1 MSLNVCLYGPGAAW
15 AMTERGRDDLRRD
28 RDAFELA
35 RSRVAWE
42 DEALVVRF
50 DERAVPV
57 PRRVRGTVRLRPD
70 AINERA
76 FAIGEG
82 HCWRP
87 VAPSARI
94 ELDAPELGLSWRGHG
109 YHDTNW
115 GSEGLEHA
123 FRRWDWSRAR
133 RPGGGCSILYDVER
147 RDGSDEVLALRFG
160 SSGEV
165 DTFAPPPRAPLRRG
179 LWGVRRSVR
188 CDGGKGARIVRSL
201 EDAPFYTR
209 AELHSRLCGEDV
221 VGVHETFDGDRFASA
236 WVKGL
241 LPFRMPR
248 RVSRR

>member
-1 MSLNVCLYGPGAAW
+1 
-15 AMTERGRDDLRRD
+15 MTERGRHDLARD
-28 RDAFELA
+28 RDTFAVGP
-35 RSRVAWE
+35 SRLAWE
-42 DEALVVRF
+42 GDDLVVDF

-57 PRRVRGTVRLRPD
+57 PRRLRGTVRLRPD
-70 AINERA
+70 AINERSFDIA
-76 FAIGEG
+76 DG
-82 HCWRP
+82 HSWRP

-94 ELDAPELGLSWRGHG
+94 ELDAPGLGLSWNGHG
-109 YHDTNW
+109 YHDSNW
-115 GSEGLEHA
+115 GVEGLEYA

-147 RDGSDEVLALRFG
+147 RDGSEQVLALRFG
-160 SSGEV
+160 ADGEPEAF
-165 DTFAPPPRAPLRRG
+165 DAPPRAKLRRG

-188 CDGGKGARIVRSL
+188 RDRGSEARIVRSL

-209 AELHSRLCGEDV
+209 SELHSRLCGEDV

-248 RVSRR
+248 RVSCG